1 VKSSQKDKGGRKG
14 SKRDSSSQPTEKSD
28 SSHSSSADESEA
40 KKSRLLKEKVNRPK
54 KAIPYIDLSPI
65 AKQGK
70 PSRMEVDK
78 ELVKNK
84 IKKGKKELSEESDEE
99 KEEKEEKIVI
109 DKNIGNVIKVMK
121 EELRVMSSLVN
132 ILMRNKDKANEK
144 LDDLSMQQHLIMK
157 DVKSLTDKEKLT
169 GKKVEALEK
178 KLDISQEEVQG
189 LRESFGQQLE
199 DFQSAGKADDNWKE
213 VEEKMMS
220 EMKDIKFKLG
230 KRMKKK
236 EMSEVILNL
245 KEEVNELKKLI
256 EVKVSTQYSTP
267 TPVKYPTPVKEFARL
282 NTGRKGE
289 KDYHCPVH
297 SPEVDWWKRKRKWCR
312 PLWCDTH
319 GRGVHTTNMCWNR
332 KKVWRIKKKVEGDLG
347 GSPTASPSTKKE

>member
-1 VKSSQKDKGGRKG
+1 VKPSQKDKGGRKG
-14 SKRDSSSQPTEKSD
+14 SKRDPSPQSTEKSD
-28 SSHSSSADESEA
+28 SSRSSSADESEA
-40 KKSRLLKEKVNRPK
+40 KKSRLLKEKVNQPK
-54 KAIPYIDLSPI
+54 KAIPYIDLSPG
-65 AKQGK
+65 AKRK
-70 PSRMEVDK
+70 DVDK
-78 ELVKNK
+78 GSDNK
-84 IKKGKKELSEESDEE
+84 KVIKGKKESSEEGIG
-99 KEEKEEKIVI
+99 EKEEKIVI

-121 EELRVMSSLVN
+121 EELRVTSSLVN

-144 LDDLSMQQHLIMK
+144 LDDLSMQLHLIMK

-178 KLDISQEEVQG
+178 KLDISQDEVQG

-245 KEEVNELKKLI
+245 KEEVNELKKMI

-267 TPVKYPTPVKEFARL
+267 TPVKEIGRPY
-282 NTGRKGE
+282 NNGGWRKGGV
-289 KDYHCPVH
+289 DPCPVH
-297 SPEVDWWKRKRKWCR
+297 SPEVDWWKRERKWCR

-319 GRGVHTTNMCWNR
+319 GKGVHTTSMCWNR
-332 KKVWRIKKKVEGDLG
+332 KKVWRIKKIVEEDLG